1 VFHTKKDLRDMQK
14 SGWLLFWA
22 LLVAICAAPTAV
34 RADEASDSGAAANMP
49 QRERDLIDILT
60 SARKSYQA
68 SHSPSP
74 AKDARIDMQ
83 IRVISYMR
91 QSQVATDWVGTVKS
105 RGITADGNAWI
116 SIEIADGITV
126 STWQTERDD
135 QDSSTLFRPHA
146 KLFTAVQGAKI
157 AAPVIFSGT
166 ILKSVLA
173 NDDEMVMHPQFI
185 ARFSSLKLTQ

>member
-1 VFHTKKDLRDMQK
+1 MQK

-22 LLVAICAAPTAV
+22 LLVAVCAAPAAV
-34 RADEASDSGAAANMP
+34 RADEASDSAAAANMP

-60 SARKSYQA
+60 SARKGYQA

-91 QSQVATDWVGTVKS
+91 QSQVATDWIGTVKS
-105 RGITADGNAWI
+105 RGITPEGNAWV

-135 QDSSTLFRPHA
+135 QDSATMFRPHA
-146 KLFTAVQGAKI
+146 KLFAPAQAAKI
-157 AAPVIFSGT
+157 AAPIIFSGT

-185 ARFSSLKLTQ
+185 ARFNVLKPAQ

>member
-1 VFHTKKDLRDMQK
+1 MRDMRK
-14 SGWLLFWA
+14 SGWLVLSA
-22 LLVAICAAPTAV
+22 LLVALCAAPAISL
-34 RADEASDSGAAANMP
+34 ADEAPESGPSNMP
-49 QRERDLIDILT
+49 QRERDLVDILT
-60 SARKSYQA
+60 SAQKAYKT

-74 AKDARIDMQ
+74 AKDARMEMQ
-83 IRVISYMR
+83 IRVISFMR

-105 RGITADGNAWI
+105 RGITPDGSAWI

-135 QDSSTLFRPHA
+135 ADSATMFRPHA
-146 KLFTAVQGAKI
+146 KLFAPAQAAKI
-157 AAPVIFSGT
+157 ASPIIFSGT

-185 ARFSSLKLTQ
+185 ARLTSLKPAQ

>member
-1 VFHTKKDLRDMQK
+1 MQK

-22 LLVAICAAPTAV
+22 LLAVVGAAPTAA
-34 RADEASDSGAAANMP
+34 RADDASESGMAANMP
-49 QRERDLIDILT
+49 QRERDLIDILI
-60 SARKSYQA
+60 SARKAYQT
-68 SHSPSP
+68 SHSLAP

-91 QSQVATDWVGTVKS
+91 QSQVATDWIGTVKS
-105 RGITADGNAWI
+105 RGITPEGDAWI

-126 STWQTERDD
+126 STWQSERDD
-135 QDSSTLFRPHA
+135 QDSATLFRPRA
-146 KLFTAVQGAKI
+146 KLFTAAQGAKI
-157 AAPVIFSGT
+157 ATPIIFSGT

-185 ARFSSLKLTQ
+185 ARFSALKLAQ

>member
-1 VFHTKKDLRDMQK
+1 MQK

-22 LLVAICAAPTAV
+22 LFAAVCVAPPAV
-34 RADEASDSGAAANMP
+34 RADEASDSGLGANMP

-60 SARKSYQA
+60 SARKSYQT

-91 QSQVATDWVGTVKS
+91 QSQVATDWIGTVKS

-116 SIEIADGITV
+116 SIEIADGITM

-135 QDSSTLFRPHA
+135 QDSATLFRPHA
-146 KLFTAVQGAKI
+146 KLFASVQGAKI
-157 AAPVIFSGT
+157 GAPVIFGGT
-166 ILKSVLA
+166 VLKSVLA
-173 NDDEMVMHPQFI
+173 NDDEMVVHPQFI
-185 ARFSSLKLTQ
+185 ARFNALKLTQ

>member
-1 VFHTKKDLRDMQK
+1 MQK
-14 SGWLLFWA
+14 TGWILFWA
-22 LLVAICAAPTAV
+22 LIAAVCVAPSAV
-34 RADEASDSGAAANMP
+34 RADEAADAMAANMP
-49 QRERDLIDILT
+49 PRERELIDTLLA
-60 SARKSYQA
+60 ARKSFQT
-68 SHSPSP
+68 SHSLSP

-91 QSQVATDWVGTVKS
+91 QSQVATDWIGTVKS
-105 RGITADGNAWI
+105 RGITPEGNAWI

-135 QDSSTLFRPHA
+135 QDSATLFRPHA
-146 KLFTAVQGAKI
+146 KMFASVQGAKI